1 MAEISPDLEQQ
12 LANMSDAEFSALS
25 AKVRAPDSREAL
37 RTAASSLISDD
48 SLESFVKFA
57 DVSKFTDSSGAIDQA
72 KVNSHL
78 GALFGTPQSAAG
90 QAAWGQHS
98 GGNAPGLNPGDRG
111 RLAAAKRF
119 GTPVADE
126 TTAAAGRVAD
136 GKGEAG
142 RAAAAKRFPPPPQQE
157 SK

>member
-1 MAEISPDLEQQ
+1 MVEISPDIEQH

-37 RTAASSLISDD
+37 RTAASSVISDD
-48 SLESFVKFA
+48 RLESFVKFA

-72 KVNSHL
+72 KVSSHL
-78 GALFGTPQSAAG
+78 GALFGTPQAGPG

-119 GTPVADE
+119 GTPVGDE
-126 TTAAAGRVAD
+126 TAAAEGRVAV
-136 GKGEAG
+136 GKGG
-142 RAAAAKRFPPPPQQE
+142 RAEAAKRFPQQE
-157 SK
+157 PK